1 MTEPKIEQYTYLS
14 DFEIF
19 YPKHRFN
26 QSDLLKWT
34 SNCHKTAEKLN
45 PKTTY
50 NQDSLITLEKLFDRY
65 AVKENQISQRYLE
78 CADASLTDLT
88 KAEVYKVDEHQQ
100 TGLDIYGRTLFFS
113 QRADEVFHK
122 AYSQKQIQ
130 PDHLIHVT
138 CTGYI
143 SPSAAQKIVTS
154 PNWNKSTAVT
164 HAYHMGCYASM
175 PAIRIA
181 QGLVAE
187 NRTKSNNYQVDIIHT
202 EMCGLHMNPLAQ
214 TPEQTIVQTLFSDGH
229 IKYSASHQP
238 KKDRRHFKVL
248 ALHEKIILDSTQD
261 MSWIPT
267 SWGMQMNL
275 SREVPLKIRTELKP
289 FLIELLNLAKMNM
302 SDLSA
307 AEFAIHPGGPKI
319 IDTVKEILELPESKI
334 AHSKKVLL
342 ERGNMSS
349 ATLPHVWEAMLKD
362 ESIKSGQKIISF
374 AFGPGLTVFGCVLEV
389 C

>member
-14 DFEIF
+14 NFEIF
-19 YPKHRFN
+19 YPKHCFA

-34 SNCHKTAEKLN
+34 SNCHMTAEKLN
-45 PKTTY
+45 PNTTY

-65 AVKENQISQRYLE
+65 AVKENQINQRYLE
-78 CADASLTDLT
+78 CSDASLTDLT

-100 TGLDIYGRTLFFS
+100 MGLDIFGRTLFFS
-113 QRADEVFHK
+113 QKADDVFNL
-122 AYSQKQIQ
+122 AYSQKRNR

-138 CTGYI
+138 CTGYV
-143 SPSAAQKIVTS
+143 SPSAAQKIVIS
-154 PNWNKSTAVT
+154 PDWNKATAVT

-187 NRTKSNNYQVDIIHT
+187 NRTKNDNYQVDIFHT

-214 TPEQTIVQTLFSDGH
+214 TPEQTIVQTLFADGH
-229 IKYSASHQP
+229 IKYTATNKQNRSQ
-238 KKDRRHFKVL
+238 RQFKVL

-275 SREVPLKIRTELKP
+275 SREVPLKIKTEIKP
-289 FLIELLNLAKMNM
+289 FLNELLQLAKLEIA
-302 SDLSA
+302 DLNS

-319 IDTVKEILELPESKI
+319 IDTVKEILELPEHKV

-362 ESIKSGQKIISF
+362 ESIKTGQKIISF

>member
-1 MTEPKIEQYTYLS
+1 MMPQKNKLYTYLS

-19 YPKHRFN
+19 YPKHVFK
-26 QSDLLKWT
+26 QTDLLKWT
-34 SNCHKTAEKLN
+34 SNCHMTAEKLN

-50 NQDSLITLEKLFDRY
+50 NQESLITLEKLFDRY
-65 AVKENQISQRYLE
+65 AVKENQINQRYLE
-78 CADASLTDLT
+78 CSDAGQTDLT
-88 KAEVYKVDEHQQ
+88 KAEIYKVDDQQQ
-100 TGLDIYGRTLFFS
+100 TGLDIYSRTLFFS
-113 QRADEVFHK
+113 ERADEVFNR
-122 AYSQKQIQ
+122 AYAKNQIK

-138 CTGYI
+138 CTGYV
-143 SPSAAQKIVTS
+143 SPSAAQKIVTR
-154 PNWNKSTAVT
+154 PDWNKSTAVT

-187 NRTKSNNYQVDIIHT
+187 NRTKTDNYQVDIFHT

-214 TPEQTIVQTLFSDGH
+214 TPEQTIVQTLFADGH
-229 IKYSASHQP
+229 IKYTATNKINKSERQ
-238 KKDRRHFKVL
+238 FKVL
-248 ALHEKIILDSTQD
+248 ALHEKIIPDSIQD

-275 SREVPLKIRTELKP
+275 SREVPLKIKTELKP
-289 FLIELLNLAKMNM
+289 FLAELLQLAEMNT
-302 SDLSA
+302 SDLA
-307 AEFAIHPGGPKI
+307 TAEFAIHPGGPKI
-319 IDTVKEILELPESKI
+319 IDTIKEILELPEHKV

-362 ESIKSGQKIISF
+362 ESIKTGQKIISF